1 LRSFSPKAFFRPFG
15 RASGFVRG
23 AEPVEAPP
31 NAPLIVPNHKVRVRP
46 VRWKIVWQKPEP
58 GWVKVNTYAS
68 FVLATH
74 SGSGGV
80 VTRDE

>member
-1 LRSFSPKAFFRPFG
+1 
-15 RASGFVRG
+15 VHG

-31 NAPLIVPNHKVRVRP
+31 NAPLTVPNHKVRVRP
-46 VRWKIVWQKPEP
+46 VRWKTVWQKPEP

-80 VTRDE
+80 GMKMDRIRTDITDTDTDNFSFSI